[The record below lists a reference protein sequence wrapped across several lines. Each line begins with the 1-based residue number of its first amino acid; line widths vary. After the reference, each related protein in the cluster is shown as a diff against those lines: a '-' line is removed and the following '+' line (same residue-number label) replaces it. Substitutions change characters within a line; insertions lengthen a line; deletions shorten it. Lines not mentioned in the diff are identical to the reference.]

1 METQVDS
8 TLWPPSHTFY
18 QHVVNPHTFYQ
29 YEGKEQEKVWL
40 KNIKTGQNSAK
51 LVENQAKRRRSLHR

>member
-8 TLWPPSHTFY
+8 TLLPPHTFI
-18 QHVVNPHTFYQ
+18 VTPHTFYQ

-40 KNIKTGQNSAK
+40 KNIETGQNSAK
-51 LVENQAKRRRSLHR
+51 LVENQAKRRRSLYG